1 MTDGGGL
8 HHEMRHLRPRP
19 DFGSDPLALDEGTA
33 ERLLAGRLD
42 PADAPP
48 EYVRAAMV
56 LAAAAA
62 APTPDELAGE
72 VPAVA
77 ALAAMARSSSRP
89 PAHRRPTVLTKVLT
103 AKAVAAA
110 VVAALSGAGVA
121 AAATGSLPDAAQ
133 SAAHRML
140 GAAGVPGPDDHAS
153 GSQGKGSGDH
163 DSTAKGPDATGA
175 AKDGLCRAWAAGQGG
190 ENGGKNDSVAFQALA
205 KAAGGADNIAAYCK
219 DSTPGNAQGNDA
231 AGGAASSAATDHSQA
246 DDHAADNGQGA
257 GSGSGSSHGDE
268 GQGHGQGGPPTTTA
282 PPAPRG

>member
-1 MTDGGGL
+1 
-8 HHEMRHLRPRP
+8 MRHLLPRP

-89 PAHRRPTVLTKVLT
+89 PVHRRPTVLTKVLT
-103 AKAVAAA
+103 AKAAAAA
-110 VVAALSGAGVA
+110 VVAALSVAGVA
-121 AAATGSLPDAAQ
+121 GAATGSLPDGAQ
-133 SAAHRML
+133 AAAHRML

-153 GSQGKGSGDH
+153 GSQAKGSGDH

-175 AKDGLCRAWAAGQGG
+175 AKDGLCRAWQSGQGG
-190 ENGGKNDSVAFQALA
+190 ENGGKNDSTAFQALA

-219 DSTPGNAQGNDA
+219 DSIAGSGQGQET
-231 AGGAASSAATDHSQA
+231 AGGAASGSAATDHSQA
-246 DDHAADNGQGA
+246 DDHAADASQ
-257 GSGSGSSHGDE
+257 GSGSGSDHGDE
-268 GQGHGQGGPPTTTA
+268 GQDHAQGGPPTTTA